1 MIQIVPHPSIRSAY
15 QLTTEQWL
23 PRGIEEVFEFFADA
37 YRLEDLTPP
46 FLHFHVL
53 TPKPVPMFPGTKIDY
68 RLKLHGIPIR
78 WQSEISEW
86 QPPFRFVDRQ
96 LRGPYRLW
104 HHLHTF
110 ESKDGGTLVRDQ
122 VDYAVPGGPIVH
134 SLFVRRDLSRIFEYR
149 RQQLDAFFNSSNPS
163 AADVTPNPTHS

>member
-1 MIQIVPHPSIRSAY
+1 MITIVPHPSIRSAY
-15 QLTTEQWL
+15 QLTAEQWL

-122 VDYAVPGGPIVH
+122 VDYAVPGGPIID

-149 RQQLDAFFNSSNPS
+149 RQQLDAFFNSPSPS
-163 AADVTPNPTHS
+163 AADAIPNPTPS